1 MGRRS
6 SPGPHVLP
14 IFRSWTF
21 LATFSD
27 PERSHETVTYRSTE
41 DALREKTRSLE
52 EERARLE
59 ADRKDGEALAA
70 EEARLKKHL
79 EALTTLRTRAS
90 EKRALP
96 MLDTIRIASP
106 CSASW
111 DAMVGDTKSRFCGAC
126 EKHVYDLSAMT
137 REEAELLVLEREG
150 ELCVRLYRRRD
161 GRVLTQ
167 DCPVGVRRKRLRVA
181 GMLTL
186 VAGVGAALA
195 GFGAFRAT
203 RAPLSTYDDDTLV
216 QGKMG
221 FAEPVP
227 AADDASTPHVMGTV
241 TAPAPTPPPSGSHKT
256 TAPVKEPK

>member
-1 MGRRS
+1 M
-6 SPGPHVLP
+6 
-14 IFRSWTF
+14 
-21 LATFSD
+21 
-27 PERSHETVTYRSTE
+27 TYRSTE
-41 DALREKTRSLE
+41 DALREKTRTLE

-59 ADRKDGEALAA
+59 AERKDGGALIA
-70 EEARLKKHL
+70 EEARLKRHL
-79 EALTTLRTRAS
+79 EALTTLRTRAA

-96 MLDTIRIASP
+96 MLDTIKIASP

-111 DAMVGDTKSRFCGAC
+111 DAMVGDSKSRFCGAC

-221 FAEPVP
+221 FAEPTP
-227 AADDASTPHVMGTV
+227 AAVDASTPHVMGTV
-241 TAPAPTPPPSGSHKT
+241 TAPAPAPPPPTGSHKT
-256 TAPVKEPK
+256 TTPAKEPK